1 MAYKFQL
8 GSAILSGALTQEG
21 AAEVDALVADS
32 LNVQSGGI
40 TNAGSIAG
48 ASSIDGSG
56 DLTMGSI
63 TMSGFSVDADGDTA
77 LKSLS
82 VDNGSTIGCDAD
94 ADIMTLAA
102 QSLALASDV
111 DFNVAKTGGFQLAG
125 AAVTSTAAEI
135 NLLDTSVA
143 GTIVNSKALI
153 YGSNGEVNGTSFE
166 LGGQEIIDSDGN
178 FQGNNASFA
187 DLTASAA
194 DFSGVSVMK
203 LDAIPTVAFASAD
216 FMLVRDAAGNTA
228 QAITMANY
236 ATAIAG
242 NGLAASSGVLAVG
255 VDDSSV
261 ELNGDALRVKA
272 AGITR
277 AMLAA
282 DLVDGSKIADDAVD
296 SEHIAAGAIDLAHM
310 SVNSV
315 DSDQYVDGSIDREH
329 LAADIVDGTKIAD
342 DSINSEHIVDGS
354 IDLAHMSVNSVDSDQ
369 YVDLSIDTAHIAD
382 AQITLAKM
390 AVNSVDSDQYVDA
403 SIDNVHLANSAV
415 TLAQGAG
422 MAAMG
427 SVSLGGSVTVGVDG
441 VLEDLDTLGAA
452 AADGEFIVATGA
464 GAFAYESGNIART
477 SLELGT
483 GDSPTFTGLTLTGDL
498 LVQGSTTT
506 IDSTTI
512 NISSSFTFEG
522 PADDHETILSCAT
535 PGADTTLSL
544 PTLSAGSYFI
554 PALADA
560 ATDASAAVTAAE
572 FALLD
577 GASDVSRITVADGD
591 GFLFNDGGAMKQ
603 VDVRDI
609 TTYVG
614 NNIVETVQ
622 TISDDETVNP
632 ASGRII
638 KANCGAGDITLTLP
652 AASGNSGMILKIKKI
667 STSNNVILDGNG
679 SETIDS
685 QLNITLE
692 SPLAAVSLIC
702 DGSNWYVM

>member
-32 LNVQSGGI
+32 LNVQNGGI

-82 VDNGSTIGCDAD
+82 VDNSSTIGCDAD
-94 ADIMTLAA
+94 GDIMTLAA
-102 QSLALASDV
+102 QSLALANDV
-111 DFNVAKTGGFQLAG
+111 NFNVAKVGGLQLAG

-178 FQGNNASFA
+178 FQGNNANFA

-216 FMLVRDAAGNTA
+216 FMLVRDAADNTA

-242 NGLAASSGVLAVG
+242 DGLAASSGRLAVG

-282 DLVDGSKIADDAVD
+282 DLVDGSKIADDSVD
-296 SEHIAAGAIDLAHM
+296 SEHIADGSIDLAHM
-310 SVNSV
+310 SADSV
-315 DSDQYVDGSIDREH
+315 DSDQYVDGSID
-329 LAADIVDGTKIAD
+329 LV
-342 DSINSEHIVDGS
+342 
-354 IDLAHMSVNSVDSDQ
+354 HMSADSVDSDQ
-369 YVDLSIDTAHIAD
+369 YVDGSIDTAHIAD

-390 AVNSVDSDQYVDA
+390 ADNSIDSDQYVDG
-403 SIDNVHLANSAV
+403 SVDNIHLANSAV
-415 TLAQGAG
+415 TLTQGAG

-427 SVSLGGSVTVGVDG
+427 SVSLGSAVTVAVDG

-452 AADGEFIVATGA
+452 STDGEFIVATGA
-464 GAFAYESGNIART
+464 GAFAYESGNTART

-483 GDSPTFTGLTLTGDL
+483 GDSPTFTSLTLTGDL

-577 GASDVSRITVADGD
+577 GASTVSRITVADAD
-591 GFLFNDGGAMKQ
+591 GFLFNDGGTMKQ

-622 TISDDETVNP
+622 TISADETVNP

-638 KANCGAGDITLTLP
+638 KANCGGGDITLTLP

>member
-32 LNVQSGGI
+32 LNVQNGGI

-82 VDNGSTIGCDAD
+82 VDNSSTIGCDAD
-94 ADIMTLAA
+94 GDIMTLAA
-102 QSLALASDV
+102 QSLALANDV
-111 DFNVAKTGGFQLAG
+111 NFNVAKVGGLQLAG

-178 FQGNNASFA
+178 FQGNNANFA

-216 FMLVRDAAGNTA
+216 FMLVRDAADNTA

-242 NGLAASSGVLAVG
+242 DGLAASSGRLAVG

-282 DLVDGSKIADDAVD
+282 DLVDGSKIADDSVD
-296 SEHIAAGAIDLAHM
+296 SEHIADGSIDLAHM
-310 SVNSV
+310 SADSV
-315 DSDQYVDGSIDREH
+315 DSDQYVDGSID
-329 LAADIVDGTKIAD
+329 LV
-342 DSINSEHIVDGS
+342 
-354 IDLAHMSVNSVDSDQ
+354 HMSADSVDSDQ
-369 YVDLSIDTAHIAD
+369 YVDGSIDLVHMSADSVDSDQYVDGSIDTAHIAD

-390 AVNSVDSDQYVDA
+390 ADNSIDSDQYVDG
-403 SIDNVHLANSAV
+403 SVDNIHLANSAV
-415 TLAQGAG
+415 TLTQGAG

-427 SVSLGGSVTVGVDG
+427 SVSLGSAVTVAVDG

-452 AADGEFIVATGA
+452 STDGEFIVATGA
-464 GAFAYESGNIART
+464 GAFAYESGNTART

-483 GDSPTFTGLTLTGDL
+483 GDSPTFTSLTLTGDL

-577 GASDVSRITVADGD
+577 GASTVSRITVADAD
-591 GFLFNDGGAMKQ
+591 GFLFNDGGTMKQ

-622 TISDDETVNP
+622 TISADETVNP

-638 KANCGAGDITLTLP
+638 KANCGGGDITLTLP